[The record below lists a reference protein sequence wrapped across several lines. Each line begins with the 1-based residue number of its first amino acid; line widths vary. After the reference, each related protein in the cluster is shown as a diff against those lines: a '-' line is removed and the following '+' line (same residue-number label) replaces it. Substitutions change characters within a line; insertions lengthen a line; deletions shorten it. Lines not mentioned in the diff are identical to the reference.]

1 MRHIIK
7 QGSFA
12 FGRWRSV
19 CSTGFLFSVRPQC
32 WRTSIR
38 TQADIYR
45 GEWYF
50 TALKVIFTP
59 YSDISPIGIGCDLK
73 LSRDSGPAR
82 VRAQTH
88 DRTQRSFRTV
98 CGHLHNNTGEG
109 SRARRSCSSSSRAAS
124 KHAEGGGA
132 QDASRFPPTRCSR
145 ALRSR
150 QSNGGWERDRGYPHK
165 PRFLPHPC
173 TRHPCIRKSSKNHPL
188 HTNISRK
195 CATATHRRT
204 HAAQPRASST
214 RTDIS
219 PNLRSRRLQ
228 AVEALGLP

>member
-124 KHAEGGGA
+124 KHAEGGGGHRTHRA
-132 QDASRFPPTRCSR
+132 FHRPDAVGHSAVGKATGVGRGIEVTLISPDFFHTLALGIHASGNHQRITRCTPTFHVNAPLQR
-145 ALRSR
+145 TAERMQRNLARLAHALTSLPTCDLEDFKRL
-150 QSNGGWERDRGYPHK
+150 K
-165 PRFLPHPC
+165 P
-173 TRHPCIRKSSKNHPL
+173 
-188 HTNISRK
+188 
-195 CATATHRRT
+195 
-204 HAAQPRASST
+204 
-214 RTDIS
+214 
-219 PNLRSRRLQ
+219 
-228 AVEALGLP
+228 